1 MEYFNSNIPEIIDF
15 IFKKPEVVLEIL
27 QKNNYPIELE
37 TATLQLI
44 DELTFN
50 ALENRDEAFAYALA
64 SAIKNDAVE
73 NQLSE

>member
-27 QKNNYPIELE
+27 QKNDYPIQLE

-50 ALENRDEAFAYALA
+50 ALENRDEAFAYDLA

>member
-27 QKNNYPIELE
+27 QKNDYPIQLE

-50 ALENRDEAFAYALA
+50 ALENRDEAFAYDLA
-64 SAIKNDAVE
+64 SAIKNDSVE